1 LLRLGLAL
9 SIPSSEEDI
18 MRRVRIE
25 QKVRRLRDH
34 RDPALPMDPRDPEIL
49 RAKRADRAAFKDRE
63 RL

>member
-1 LLRLGLAL
+1 
-9 SIPSSEEDI
+9 

-34 RDPALPMDPRDPEIL
+34 RSPALPMDPRDPEIL
-49 RAKRADRAAFKDRE
+49 RAKRGDRAPFKDRE